1 MKLFHKLFRKKAK
14 KLSIESDKP
23 RNEYYENISVRFGI
37 AQVVLYL
44 LLFSF
49 VILSFFANTELITY
63 RNFYYFFK
71 DLGATADAV
80 DIFESD
86 SLTYPTDVKQSF
98 ALYRKGLAVAGN
110 SSVTVFSATGR
121 QILSVPISYRN
132 PTVVSAGKY
141 FLVYESG
148 GTRYSLYNSD
158 VQIHSDTMEYPITG
172 ATISD
177 SGKYALISSSK
188 DHNSVVYLYNAR
200 FNCTALYNFKEY
212 VMDVSLNSKGS
223 HIGIVYTTAT
233 EGSFTTGVRLAEV
246 GKDTAIASPKVSSS
260 LGLSCAFTNGGK
272 LAVVCSD
279 RVTYYNLDGR
289 VEGDAYLFDGLTLTN
304 VDVGAEGIAISLK
317 KNAVSEENRV
327 IVFDKNGKIVYN
339 ETVVEKLGQLK
350 RSADAVFWTTPSGVS
365 RLNLNTK
372 SIEKRDCLTDG
383 RVLLAISET
392 EVLCCSPQ
400 KAVYI
405 GFYS

>member
-1 MKLFHKLFRKKAK
+1 MRLFERLLGKVKRTMP
-14 KLSIESDKP
+14 IESDKP

-49 VILSFFANTELITY
+49 VILSMLANTELITY
-63 RNFYYFFK
+63 RNFYDFFK

-80 DIFESD
+80 DIFETD
-86 SLTYPTDVKQSF
+86 SLTYPTDEAQSF
-98 ALYRKGLAVAGN
+98 GLYRKGLAVAGN

-141 FLVYESG
+141 FLVYEAG

-177 SGKYALISSSK
+177 SGKFALISSSQT
-188 DHNSVVYLYNAR
+188 HNSVVYLYSSK
-200 FNCTALYNFKEY
+200 FNCTAYYNFKEY
-212 VMDVSLNSKGS
+212 VMDVALNSKGT
-223 HIGIVYTTAT
+223 HIAILYSTAR
-233 EGSFTTGVRLAEV
+233 EGSFTTSVKIAEV
-246 GKDTAIASPKVSSS
+246 GKDQALADLKVSSA
-260 LGLSCAFTNGGK
+260 LGLSCAFTDGARV
-272 LAVVCSD
+272 AVVCSD
-279 RVTYYNLDGR
+279 RIAYYTTDGQQTT
-289 VEGDAYLFDGLTLTN
+289 DTFLFDGMSLVSMDIGKGGVAL
-304 VDVGAEGIAISLK
+304 SLK
-317 KNAVSEENRV
+317 KSAVSNENRV

-339 ETVVEKLGQLK
+339 DTVFEKLGQI
-350 RSADAVFWTTPSGVS
+350 RYTEDTVFWTTPDGVS
-365 RLNLNTK
+365 RLRLK
-372 SIEKRDCLTDG
+372 SREIDRVSCVTDG
-383 RVLLAISET
+383 RTLLALGEG
-392 EVLCCSPQ
+392 EVLSCSSG

-405 GFYS
+405 GFR

>member
-1 MKLFHKLFRKKAK
+1 MKLFKRLFHRKTENVAVE
-14 KLSIESDKP
+14 LDNP

-63 RNFYYFFK
+63 QNFYYFFK
-71 DLGATADAV
+71 DLGATADSV
-80 DIFESD
+80 DIFETD
-86 SLTYPTDVKQSF
+86 SLTYPTDKTQSF
-98 ALYRKGLAVAGN
+98 GLYRKGLAVAGN
-110 SSVTVFSATGR
+110 TSVTVFSATGR

-158 VQIHSDTMEYPITG
+158 VQIFSDTVEAPITG
-172 ATISD
+172 AAISD

-188 DHNSVVYLYNAR
+188 DHNSVVYLYSSK
-200 FNCTALYNFKEY
+200 FNCIAYYPFREY
-212 VMDVSLNSKGS
+212 VMDVSLNSKGT
-223 HIGIVYTTAT
+223 HIAILYSGAS
-233 EGSFTTGVRLAEV
+233 EGGFVTGLQLAEV
-246 GKDTAIASPKVSSS
+246 GKDVPIATPRVSSS
-260 LGLSCAFTNGGK
+260 LGLSCAFTSGGK
-272 LAVVCSD
+272 ISVLCTD
-279 RVTYYNLDGR
+279 RVIHYNTDGN
-289 VEGDAYLFDGLTLTN
+289 ETGDTHLFSGMTLTHMDLGN
-304 VDVGAEGIAISLK
+304 DGIAISLK
-317 KNAVSEENRV
+317 KNAVSGENQV

-339 ETVVEKLGQLK
+339 ETVAEKIGQLK
-350 RSADAVFWTTPSGVS
+350 RHADTVFWTTADGVE
-365 RLNLNTK
+365 RLHLKTSSVERREAATN
-372 SIEKRDCLTDG
+372 G

-392 EVLCCSPQ
+392 EVLCCSPG

-405 GFYS
+405 GFY